1 MSIAIKKIG
10 GREYAY
16 RAFRNGKK
24 VIQSYLG
31 PVNDRDVVAQIAAIE
46 KDKSVP
52 SRLFKFFWDVDPKKL
67 DARRHSRF
75 IIERI
80 LDLGDLDAFWWAQKQ
95 YPTALLIE
103 VSLTSR
109 RLSQRSKQF
118 WKIWFEEG
126 YAS

>member
-10 GREYAY
+10 GRQYAY
-16 RAFRNGKK
+16 TAYRIGKK

-31 PVNDRDVVAQIAAIE
+31 PVNNQDVVAQIAAIE

-52 SRLFKFFWDVDPKKL
+52 SRLFKFFWDVDPKTL
-67 DARRHSRF
+67 SVHRHSRF
-75 IIERI
+75 IIERV

-118 WKIWFEEG
+118 WKYWFEGEH
-126 YAS
+126 AS

>member
-10 GREYAY
+10 GRQYAY
-16 RAFRNGKK
+16 TAYRIGKK

-31 PVNDRDVVAQIAAIE
+31 PVNNPDVIAQIAAIE
-46 KDKSVP
+46 KNKSVP
-52 SRLFKFFWDVDPKKL
+52 SRLFKFFWDVDPKTL
-67 DARRHSRF
+67 SVRRHSRF
-75 IIERI
+75 IVERI
-80 LDLGDLDAFWWAQKQ
+80 LDLGDLDAFLWAQKQ

-118 WKIWFEEG
+118 WKYWFEGEH
-126 YAS
+126 AS